1 MVSLMKVIVG
11 SILGLEKDFKL
22 VSCQWLG
29 ILLLTPE
36 SFLGAGPAPLPSDSC
51 ALIISNSN
59 YNMGIVGGWNN
70 IR

>member
-1 MVSLMKVIVG
+1 MDIVLLMVFSVELANKNN
-11 SILGLEKDFKL
+11 LFKL

-51 ALIISNSN
+51 ALIITPGSPILN
-59 YNMGIVGGWNN
+59 
-70 IR
+70 